1 MATRK
6 QLLDFIKGCFP
17 KDPQEDEAYICAD
30 CVYGPGCQ
38 EFEQVSVPIKWLED
52 CREDLEQEPRVL
64 TLEEVVKS
72 GDQLMW
78 LQFKSANTP
87 EHYELH
93 PTSPYLDNGPQWNT
107 VSFQSG
113 HVQMRHLYGRQWRCW
128 TEKPSVADAMNW
140 D

>member
-17 KDPQEDEAYICAD
+17 KDQQEDEAYVCAD

-38 EFEQVSVPIKWLED
+38 EFEQVSVPIRWLED
-52 CREDLEQEPRVL
+52 CREYLEQNPRVL
-64 TLEEVVKS
+64 TLDEVIAS
-72 GDQLMW
+72 GNRLMW
-78 LQFKSANTP
+78 IEYKSANTP
-87 EHYELH
+87 EHYELF
-93 PTSPYLDNGPQWNT
+93 PDSPFDRNIPEMMG
-107 VSFQSG
+107 VCFHSG
-113 HVQMRHLYGRQWRCW
+113 RIMTKGLYGRQWRCW